1 MDERYQQN
9 QPDRTDL
16 ADPLEPITFA
26 SLLASSHVIICA
38 GSGGVGKTTTA
49 AALAIQAARN
59 GKRSIVVT
67 IDPAKR
73 LADALGLP
81 ALAPDPVIIAAP
93 LWARST
99 DSPGGQLSAMML
111 DPKATFD
118 GLVARYADG
127 SEQAERILA
136 NSFYRSI
143 SSALGGTQEYMA
155 MEKLHELAE
164 CGDYDLI
171 VVDTPPSRNAL
182 DFLDAPER
190 LLRLLNNRV
199 FRVITAPART
209 GFRAAGVAVQTL
221 VRAISRVIGTEVVD
235 DIVAFFRAFE
245 GMEEGFR
252 ERAQSVR
259 SLLAQSTTQFV
270 LITSPRRDAVEEA
283 EYFAERIGDHGYRVS
298 GLIVNRVHPMFG
310 AAHGDTLRSRVV
322 ALKGLPVSNSDT
334 SKARDRMANYLDVL
348 ADFQTVGARERHNL
362 EGVQLRLGR
371 GAAVAFVPFLERDV
385 HSIEALDEIAALIFA
400 PPA

>member
-1 MDERYQQN
+1 MN
-9 QPDRTDL
+9 KADL
-16 ADPLEPITFA
+16 ADTADHEAAITFT
-26 SLLASSHVIICA
+26 SLLAESHVIICA

-49 AALAIQAARN
+49 AALAIQAARS

-81 ALAPDPVIIAAP
+81 GLAPDPVIIDEH
-93 LWARST
+93 LWMRSD
-99 DSPGGQLSAMML
+99 DSTSGQLSAMML

-118 GLVARYADG
+118 ALVARYADG
-127 SEQAERILA
+127 VEQSERILA

-155 MEKLHELAE
+155 MEKLHELSQ

-221 VRAISRVIGTEVVD
+221 VRAISRVIGAEVVD

-252 ERAQSVR
+252 ERAMSVR
-259 SLLAQSTTQFV
+259 ALIAESTTQFV

-298 GLIVNRVHPMFG
+298 GLIVNRVHPRFG
-310 AAHGDTLRSRVV
+310 SEHGDTLRSRAA
-322 ALKGLPVSNSDT
+322 ALRGLPATETAPAS
-334 SKARDRMANYLDVL
+334 ARDRLSQYLDVL
-348 ADFQTVGARERHNL
+348 ADFQSVGSRERHNL
-362 EGVQLRLGR
+362 DGVQLRLGR
-371 GAAVAFVPFLERDV
+371 GAAVAFVPFLARDV
-385 HSIEALDEIAALIFA
+385 HSIEALDEIAALIFVA
-400 PPA
+400 PA

>member
-1 MDERYQQN
+1 MNSAAMGGSPNDS
-9 QPDRTDL
+9 TS
-16 ADPLEPITFA
+16 ITFA
-26 SLLASSHVIICA
+26 SLLADSHVIICA

-81 ALAPDPVIIAAP
+81 ELAPDPVIIDEQ
-93 LWARST
+93 LWRRT
-99 DSPGGQLSAMML
+99 DDSSSGQLSAMML

-118 GLVARYADG
+118 ALVARYADG
-127 SEQAERILA
+127 VEQAERILA

-155 MEKLHELAE
+155 MEKLHELSE

-209 GFRAAGVAVQTL
+209 GLRAAGVAVQTL
-221 VRAISRVIGTEVVD
+221 VRAISRVIGAEVVD

-252 ERAQSVR
+252 ERAMSVR
-259 SLLAQSTTQFV
+259 ALIAESTTQFV

-310 AAHGDTLRSRVV
+310 SEHGDTLRSRAS
-322 ALKGLPVSNSDT
+322 ALRGLPAMQSGAS
-334 SKARDRMANYLDVL
+334 SARDRMAQHLDVL

-362 EGVQLRLGR
+362 AGVQLRLGR
-371 GAAVAFVPFLERDV
+371 GAAVAFVPFLARDV

-400 PPA
+400 SPA

>member
-1 MDERYQQN
+1 MN
-9 QPDRTDL
+9 KPNPVGST
-16 ADPLEPITFA
+16 DPLEPITFA

-164 CGDYDLI
+164 CGEYDLI